1 MTDRRTEV
9 AARARAATLAY
20 RTHGIRLRRLRLQS
34 AERSYDVDFR
44 GPGGATRALSIIA
57 GAFSTGK
64 TTVLEFIDYC
74 LGAAEHPRHPEVMPR
89 VRSAALEVD
98 LSGVTHV
105 IERPVGQPS
114 TWAAV
119 QRGSLDERPQSPDAL
134 SAESVRRPLRPA
146 GHADSLSNL
155 LLAHCKLEGIQLR
168 DQPEDA
174 DSQTDPLSFRELMW
188 LCLLPNERLDGDLLF
203 ERNPMKHLRLR
214 QVVDVVFDVH
224 DDRAVKLGRQVKQLE
239 IQLAAERAAL
249 AGAHQLMDDE
259 RLGDA
264 GSLTDARERAEAELA
279 EAERAVG
286 VLDERMRASTGF
298 AQQLRERHRLA
309 TDEAGRAVEA
319 LRDAETQLHRMR
331 PLRAQYADDIAKLT
345 MLAEAHTLF
354 DPLRIAEC
362 PACQAPLTWPLVADE
377 GRCGLCHTQL
387 RPSPAAPLDVASE
400 LRAAKARRA
409 ELTRWMDELEAGL
422 PHLRDAADRATAA
435 EAAVAAELDA
445 ATVDVVTPFLAERDA
460 HARRAQRALADRE
473 RSALGLQMIA
483 SLQRRSADLVRQ
495 EQAITALREELD
507 DTGGML
513 VERSAIIGRISTRF
527 RDILA
532 DWHFPKLTEAHLG
545 DDLTPY
551 VRGQRY
557 TDASSGGRTL
567 ISLAWQLALFEVAWE
582 ANSAHPGFLV
592 IDSPQK
598 NLSEFADAAA
608 DIYRHLRSWLAGPGA
623 GAQIVVA
630 DNAAPSEVD
639 ADVVIRFTRRPDQPP
654 YGLIDDE
661 TG

>member
-1 MTDRRTEV
+1 MTDRTEV
-9 AARARAATLAY
+9 AARARAATLAN

-34 AERSYDVDFR
+34 AERGYDVDFR
-44 GPGGATRALSIIA
+44 GPDGAARSLSIIA

-114 TWAAV
+114 TWASV
-119 QRGSLDERPQSPDAL
+119 QRGSLDER
-134 SAESVRRPLRPA
+134 AESPPERRPLRPA
-146 GHADSLSNL
+146 GHADSLSSL

-168 DQPEDA
+168 DLPEDA
-174 DSQTDPLSFRELMW
+174 ESQTDPLSFRELMW

-203 ERNPMKHLRLR
+203 ERTPMKHLRLR

-224 DDRAVKLGRQVKQLE
+224 DDRAVKLGRQIKQLE
-239 IQLAAERAAL
+239 IQLAAGRAAF
-249 AGAHQLMDDE
+249 AGARQLMDEE

-264 GSLTDARERAEAELA
+264 ALLTEARERAAAELA
-279 EAERAVG
+279 EAERALG
-286 VLDERMRASTGF
+286 VLDERLRASTDF
-298 AQQLRERHRLA
+298 VQHLRERHHAA
-309 TDEAGRAVEA
+309 TEEAGRAAEA
-319 LRDAETQLHRMR
+319 LRDAETQLHRMA
-331 PLRAQYADDIAKLT
+331 PLRAQYADDVAKLT

-354 DPLRIAEC
+354 DPLRVSVC
-362 PACQAPLTWPLVADE
+362 PACQASLTWPLVVDD
-377 GRCGLCHTQL
+377 GHCGLCRTAL
-387 RPSPAAPLDVASE
+387 PAGAPPVDVGSE
-400 LRAAKARRA
+400 LRAAKARLA
-409 ELTRWMDELEAGL
+409 ELTRWIEELESSL
-422 PHLRDAADRATAA
+422 PRLRDAADRAVTA
-435 EAAVAAELDA
+435 ESAVAAELDA
-445 ATVDVVTPFLAERDA
+445 ATVAVVTPFLAERDA
-460 HARRAQRALADRE
+460 HARRYQHALADRE

-483 SLQRRSADLVRQ
+483 SLERRSADLTRQ
-495 EQAITALREELD
+495 EQAIAALREELN

-513 VERSAIIGRISTRF
+513 AERTATIDRVSARF
-527 RDILA
+527 RAILA
-532 DWHFPKLTEAHLG
+532 DWHFPKLTDAQLS

-567 ISLAWQLALFEVAWE
+567 ISLAWQLALFEIAWE

-630 DNAAPSEVD
+630 DNAAPSEVE